1 MILRRA
7 ATNGVSG
14 TGRLFSLMMAPQSIY
29 CIGRVGDEFSRT
41 MWKKRC
47 FRVQVIRKKR
57 PKDGSTIKELMMMTQ
72 QVLQGEVISLRPRPN
87 SPTSCRVY
95 TRHAAGS
102 THHKLPGLHTTSC
115 CWRRALV
122 TLALQTS
129 WQGVGHQADK
139 I

>member
-1 MILRRA
+1 MFPRPGN
-7 ATNGVSG
+7 T
-14 TGRLFSLMMAPQSIY
+14 
-29 CIGRVGDEFSRT
+29 E
-41 MWKKRC
+41 
-47 FRVQVIRKKR
+47 KR

-102 THHKLPGLHTTSC
+102 THDKLPGLHTTSC

-139 I
+139 VLQPTALHTRPTTVVLELSVSTVPPPTPCSAI